1 MASKTTYLAQF
12 HENQCF
18 FPDGKNVSQMIIFV
32 WNGFNS
38 MHDIPKVPDNFQAL
52 MLDFT

>member
-18 FPDGKNVSQMIIFV
+18 FPDGKNVSQMIIFY
-32 WNGFNS
+32 G
-38 MHDIPKVPDNFQAL
+38 MAL
-52 MLDFT
+52 TQCMTLND